1 MLYLLPFF
9 CDLVLNHV
17 PTLTE
22 AKLQGLDRL
31 TRNYTYL
38 SQEEPPL
45 EEIVKLVVVSP
56 LLDLAGFYQFPR
68 FAQGL
73 KQIGSYISD
82 LRS

>member
-1 MLYLLPFF
+1 
-9 CDLVLNHV
+9 LVLNHV

-22 AKLQGLDRL
+22 AKLLGLDHL

-45 EEIVKLVVVSP
+45 EEIVKLIVVSP

-73 KQIGSYISD
+73 KQIGTYRTHLVS
-82 LRS
+82 